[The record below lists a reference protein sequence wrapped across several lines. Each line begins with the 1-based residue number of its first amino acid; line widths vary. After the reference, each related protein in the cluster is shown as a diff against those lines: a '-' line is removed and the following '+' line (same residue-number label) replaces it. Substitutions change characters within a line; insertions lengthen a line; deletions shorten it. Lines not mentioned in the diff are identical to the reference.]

1 MKLHSPLR
9 TLLAS
14 ALLAVPVGAQVL
26 ERVVAKVNGDIV
38 TLTEFQARQ
47 VAAAQAARVTPD
59 RLEAFLRDNN
69 ARILQEAV
77 DELLIIQRG
86 AELGFQLRPEYI
98 DQIIEDIKKEN
109 GIESDEQMAEQLR
122 REGLALSDLK
132 RNITRSILRNQ
143 VLSREVQQKI
153 TIGDD
158 ELRAAYEQRKATEFS
173 QAARVHLHEILVTGD
188 AAAARAA
195 ELAARARAGEDFA
208 ALAREHS
215 RSASRAAGG
224 DLGVLER
231 GDLNAELA
239 RVAFALEAGGVSDPF
254 PSGDGY
260 RVLKVS
266 EAVAAQTAPFDEVKP
281 KLQQEQQQQRFAA
294 AYDTFIQKL
303 REKALVDVR
312 VREVPLEVAMPAAAP
327 ELVAPVAPAPS
338 APAAA
343 APAAPERSFAVPE
356 VEGVTTTP
364 QARPEKVAPPP
375 REAAPAP
382 SPTPSPTPG
391 PSPSPTPER

>member
-1 MKLHSPLR
+1 MKLPSPLR

-14 ALLAVPVGAQVL
+14 ALLAVPAGAQVL

-153 TIGDD
+153 TIDED
-158 ELRAAYEQRKATEFS
+158 ELRAAYEQRKATDFS

-188 AAAARAA
+188 DAAARAA
-195 ELAARARAGEDFA
+195 ELVARARAGEDFA
-208 ALAREHS
+208 ELAREHS

-239 RVAFALEAGGVSDPF
+239 QVAFALEAGGVSDPF
-254 PSGDGY
+254 ASGDGY

-266 EAVAAQTAPFDEVKP
+266 EAVAAQTAPYEEVKP
-281 KLQQEQQQQRFAA
+281 KLQQELQQQRFAA

-303 REKALVDVR
+303 RETALVDVR
-312 VREVPLEVAMPAAAP
+312 VREVPLEVAMPATAP
-327 ELVAPVAPAPS
+327 ELVAP
-338 APAAA
+338 A
-343 APAAPERSFAVPE
+343 APATVTPPATSERSFAVPE

-375 REAAPAP
+375 RETAPAP
-382 SPTPSPTPG
+382 GPSPTPTPSPTP
-391 PSPSPTPER
+391 ER